1 MLKTASSPLP
11 WFKALAD
18 ATRLRLMR
26 ILARHELSVGEI
38 VAVLDMG
45 QSRVSR
51 HLGILVGCG
60 LLASRREGAWTFYS
74 AAAGGEQA
82 ALLAALAPWLAAAGP
97 EADLTAVAAVLRERR
112 QETRRFFNAIA
123 PDWATLRR
131 EVLGDLDPGELV
143 RAVMPETVALAADL
157 GCGPG
162 ELLPV
167 LAERAAS
174 VIGVDSS
181 PSMLA
186 LAERRSAGLP
196 VGVRMGELEHLPMA
210 DGEADFLVV
219 CLTLHH
225 LPDPAAALAEARRVL
240 ADAGRL
246 VVIDFAAHE
255 DEAMR
260 RRFGDRWLGFSRE
273 KLSEW
278 LDRAGFALADWSEH
292 PVNRG
297 LVAAR
302 AVAVPRQPVRQGE
315 PHERHAA

>member
-1 MLKTASSPLP
+1 MLKSAISPLP

-18 ATRLRLMR
+18 ETRLRLLR
-26 ILARHELSVGEI
+26 ILTRHELSVGEI
-38 VAVLDMG
+38 VAVLGMG

-60 LLASRREGAWTFYS
+60 LLASRREGAWTFYT
-74 AAAGGEQA
+74 AAAAEPEA
-82 ALLAALAPWLAAAGP
+82 AFLAHIAPWLAGAGP
-97 EADLTAVAAVLRERR
+97 EGDLRAVDEVLRERR
-112 QETRRFFNAIA
+112 RETRRFFNAIA
-123 PDWATLRR
+123 PDWASLRR
-131 EVLGDLDPGELV
+131 EVLGELDPAELV
-143 RAVMPETVALAADL
+143 RAVMPQRVGLAADL

-162 ELLPV
+162 DLLPV
-167 LAERAAS
+167 LAERAAT

-186 LAERRSAGLP
+186 LAERRTAGLP
-196 VGVRMGELEHLPMA
+196 VGARMGELEHLPMA
-210 DGEADFLVV
+210 DGEADFAVIS
-219 CLTLHH
+219 LTLHH

-240 ADAGRL
+240 AQDGRL
-246 VVIDFAAHE
+246 VVIDFTAHE

-278 LDRAGFALADWSEH
+278 LDRAGFELADWSEH

-302 AVAVPRQPVRQGE
+302 AVARPRQPSPRS
-315 PHERHAA
+315 AS

>member
-1 MLKTASSPLP
+1 MLKDASQPLA

-18 ATRLRLMR
+18 ETRLRLVR

-38 VAVLDMG
+38 VTVLDMG

-60 LLASRREGAWTFYS
+60 LLASRREGAWTFYR
-74 AAAGGEQA
+74 AATADPEAAFLAG
-82 ALLAALAPWLAAAGP
+82 LAPWLAVAGP
-97 EADLTAVAAVLRERR
+97 EADLAAVAAVLRERR
-112 QETRRFFNAIA
+112 LETRRFFNAIA
-123 PDWATLRR
+123 PDWTALRR
-131 EVLGDLDPGELV
+131 EVLGGLDPAELV
-143 RAVMPETVALAADL
+143 VEVMPDAVSRAVDL

-167 LAERAAS
+167 LAGRAGS

-186 LAERRSAGLP
+186 LAERRTAGLP
-196 VGVRMGELEHLPMA
+196 VSVRMGELEHLPMA
-210 DGEADFLVV
+210 DGEADFAVI

-240 ADAGRL
+240 SAAGRL
-246 VVIDFAAHE
+246 VIVDFAAHE
-255 DEAMR
+255 DESMR

-273 KLSEW
+273 KLAQW
-278 LDRAGFALADWSEH
+278 LGLAGFVLEDWSVR
-292 PVNRG
+292 PLAGG
-297 LVAAR
+297 LAAVR
-302 AVAVPRQPVRQGE
+302 AVARPRL
-315 PHERHAA
+315 

>member
-1 MLKTASSPLP
+1 MQKDAVNPLP

-18 ATRLRLMR
+18 ETRLRLVR
-26 ILARHELSVGEI
+26 VLSRHELSVGEI
-38 VAVLDMG
+38 VSVLGLG

-74 AAAGGEQA
+74 ATADGSAASF
-82 ALLAALAPWLAAAGP
+82 LTCLAPYLAAAGP
-97 EADLTAVAAVLRERR
+97 EADFRAVDEVLRERR
-112 QETRRFFNAIA
+112 LETRRFFNAIA

-131 EVLGDLDPGELV
+131 EVLGDVDPAALV
-143 RAVMPETVALAADL
+143 RQVMPEAIRRAADL

-162 ELLPV
+162 DLLPV
-167 LAERAAS
+167 LCERAAS

-186 LAERRSAGLP
+186 LAERRTAGLP

-210 DGEADFLVV
+210 DGEVDFAVI

-240 ADAGRL
+240 AASGRL
-246 VVIDFAAHE
+246 VVIDFTSHE

-273 KLSEW
+273 KLSDW
-278 LDRAGFALADWSEH
+278 LDRAGFALEDWSEH

-302 AVAVPRQPVRQGE
+302 AVARPR
-315 PHERHAA
+315 

>member
-1 MLKTASSPLP
+1 MLKDGLTPLP

-18 ATRLRLMR
+18 ATRLRVLR
-26 ILARHELSVGEI
+26 ILTRHELSVGEI
-38 VAVLDMG
+38 VDVLGMG

-60 LLASRREGAWTFYS
+60 LLVSRREGAWTFYS
-74 AAAGGEQA
+74 APGTGSEKDFLT
-82 ALLAALAPWLAAAGP
+82 ALGPWLDAAGP
-97 EADLTAVAAVLRERR
+97 EADLGAVETVLRERR

-123 PDWATLRR
+123 PDWMRLRQ
-131 EVLGDLDPGELV
+131 EVLGPLDPAALV
-143 RAVMPETVALAADL
+143 LDVMPDRVALAADL

-162 ELLPV
+162 EMLPV
-167 LAERAAS
+167 LAGRADT

-186 LAERRSAGLP
+186 LAERRTTGLP

-210 DGEADFLVV
+210 DGEADFVLI

-240 ADAGRL
+240 MPRGRL
-246 VVIDFAAHE
+246 VVIDFTPHE

-278 LDRAGFALADWSEH
+278 TTRAGFGLEQWSAH
-292 PVNRG
+292 PVNKGLTVAR
-297 LVAAR
+297 LVAR
-302 AVAVPRQPVRQGE
+302 PR
-315 PHERHAA
+315 

>member
-1 MLKTASSPLP
+1 MLNNAISPLA

-18 ATRLRLMR
+18 ETRLRLLR

-38 VAVLDMG
+38 VAVLGMG

-51 HLGILVGCG
+51 HLAILVGCG
-60 LLASRREGAWTFYS
+60 LLSSRREGAWTFYS
-74 AAAGGEQA
+74 
-82 ALLAALAPWLAAAGP
+82 LAAAAP
-97 EADLTAVAAVLRERR
+97 EADLAAVDEVLRERR
-112 QETRRFFNAIA
+112 RETRRFFNTIA
-123 PDWATLRR
+123 PDWASLRR
-131 EVLGDLDPGELV
+131 EVLGELDPAELV
-143 RAVMPETVALAADL
+143 RAVMPAAVGLAADL

-162 ELLPV
+162 DLLPV
-167 LAERAAS
+167 LAERARR

-181 PSMLA
+181 PSRLS
-186 LAERRSAGLP
+186 LAERRTAGLP
-196 VGVRMGELEHLPMA
+196 VGARMGELEHLPMA
-210 DGEADFLVV
+210 DGEADFLVI

-240 ADAGRL
+240 APEGRL
-246 VVIDFAAHE
+246 VVIDFAPHG
-255 DEAMR
+255 DEVMR

-302 AVAVPRQPVRQGE
+302 AVAIPRQPSPRSAQ
-315 PHERHAA
+315 

>member
-1 MLKTASSPLP
+1 MLKDAETPLP

-18 ATRLRLMR
+18 ETRLRLVR

-38 VAVLDMG
+38 VAALGMG
-45 QSRVSR
+45 QSRISR

-74 AAAGGEQA
+74 LAGDAPQKDF
-82 ALLAALAPWLAAAGP
+82 LAALAPWLAVAGP
-97 EADLTAVAAVLRERR
+97 EADLAAVDAVLGERR

-123 PDWATLRR
+123 PDWARLRR
-131 EVLGDLDPGELV
+131 EVLGPVDPAALV
-143 RAVMPETVALAADL
+143 REVMPEQVSLAADL

-162 ELLPV
+162 EMLPV
-167 LAERAAS
+167 LAERATA

-181 PSMLA
+181 PSMLS
-186 LAERRSAGLP
+186 LAERRTVGLS

-210 DGEADFLVV
+210 DGEADFAVI

-240 ADAGRL
+240 APHGRL
-246 VVIDFAAHE
+246 AVIDFTPHG

-273 KLSEW
+273 KFVAW
-278 LDRAGFALADWSEH
+278 LTRAGFDLERYSEH
-292 PVNRG
+292 PANKG
-297 LVAAR
+297 LVVAR
-302 AVAVPRQPVRQGE
+302 LLARPR
-315 PHERHAA
+315 

>member
-1 MLKTASSPLP
+1 MQKNAANPLL

-18 ATRLRLMR
+18 ETRLRLVR

-38 VAVLDMG
+38 VSVLGMG

-60 LLASRREGAWTFYS
+60 LLKSRREGAWTFYS
-74 AAAGGEQA
+74 VSAAGLEA
-82 ALLAALAPWLAAAGP
+82 EFLTCLAPYFEAAGP
-97 EADLTAVAAVLRERR
+97 EADLQAVAAVLRERR
-112 QETRRFFNAIA
+112 LETRRFFNSIA
-123 PDWATLRR
+123 PDWAALRR
-131 EVLGDLDPGELV
+131 EVLGDVDPAALV
-143 RAVMPETVALAADL
+143 REVMPAVSCAADL

-162 ELLPV
+162 DLLPV
-167 LAERAAS
+167 LAERAET

-181 PSMLA
+181 PSMLG
-186 LAERRSAGLP
+186 LAERRTAGLA

-210 DGEADFLVV
+210 DGEVDFAVI

-225 LPDPAAALAEARRVL
+225 LPDPAAALAEARRAL
-240 ADAGRL
+240 AANGRL
-246 VVIDFAAHE
+246 VLIDFTPHE

-273 KLSEW
+273 KLSDW
-278 LDRAGFALADWSEH
+278 LDRAGFVLEDWSEH
-292 PVNRG
+292 PVNKG

-302 AVAVPRQPVRQGE
+302 AVARPR
-315 PHERHAA
+315 

>member
-1 MLKTASSPLP
+1 MLKDVSSPLP

-18 ATRLRLMR
+18 ETRLRLMR

-38 VAVLDMG
+38 VAVLGMG

-60 LLASRREGAWTFYS
+60 LLRGRREGAWTFYS
-74 AAAGGEQA
+74 AMAEGAEA
-82 ALLAALAPWLAAAGP
+82 SFLACLRPWLDAAGP
-97 EADLTAVAAVLRERR
+97 EADLAAVNTVLGERR
-112 QETRRFFNAIA
+112 LETRRFFNAIA
-123 PDWATLRR
+123 PNWASLRR
-131 EVLGDLDPGELV
+131 EVLGDLDPAELV
-143 RAVMPETVALAADL
+143 REVMPAAALAADL

-162 ELLPV
+162 DLLPV
-167 LAERAAS
+167 LAERAQA

-186 LAERRSAGLP
+186 LAERRNAGLP

-210 DGEADFLVV
+210 DGEADFAVI

-240 ADAGRL
+240 AAAGRL
-246 VVIDFAAHE
+246 VVVDFAPHE
-255 DEAMR
+255 DESMR

-273 KLSEW
+273 KLTDW
-278 LDRAGFALADWSEH
+278 LDRAGFALETWSEH
-292 PVNRG
+292 PVNKG

-302 AVAVPRQPVRQGE
+302 AVARPR
-315 PHERHAA
+315 

>member
-1 MLKTASSPLP
+1 MLKDTATPLP

-18 ATRLRLMR
+18 ETRLRLVR
-26 ILARHELSVGEI
+26 ILMRHELSVGEV
-38 VAVLDMG
+38 VAVLGMG

-74 AAAGGEQA
+74 AAGAGREKDF
-82 ALLAALAPWLAAAGP
+82 LAALGPWLDAAGP
-97 EADLTAVAAVLRERR
+97 EADLAAVDAVLRERR

-123 PDWATLRR
+123 PDWVTLRR
-131 EVLGDLDPGELV
+131 EVLGPVDPADLIRE
-143 RAVMPETVALAADL
+143 VMPGKVSLAADL

-167 LAERAAS
+167 LAERAAA

-181 PSMLA
+181 PSMLS
-186 LAERRSAGLP
+186 LAERRTAGLP

-210 DGEADFLVV
+210 DGEADFVV
-219 CLTLHH
+219 ICLTLHH

-240 ADAGRL
+240 TAEGRL
-246 VVIDFAAHE
+246 VVIDFTPHE

-273 KLSEW
+273 KLFEW
-278 LDRAGFALADWSEH
+278 LDRAGFVPGTWSEH
-292 PVNRG
+292 SVNKG
-297 LVAAR
+297 LCVARLLAR
-302 AVAVPRQPVRQGE
+302 PR
-315 PHERHAA
+315 

>member
-1 MLKTASSPLP
+1 MLNNAISPLA

-18 ATRLRLMR
+18 ETRLRLLR

-38 VAVLDMG
+38 VAVLGMG

-51 HLGILVGCG
+51 HLAILVGCG
-60 LLASRREGAWTFYS
+60 LLSSRREGAWTFYS
-74 AAAGGEQA
+74 LAAAAPEA
-82 ALLAALAPWLAAAGP
+82 DFLAGLAPWLAAAGP
-97 EADLTAVAAVLRERR
+97 EADLAAVDEVLRERR
-112 QETRRFFNAIA
+112 RETRRFFNTIA
-123 PDWATLRR
+123 PDWASLRR
-131 EVLGDLDPGELV
+131 EVLGELDPAELV
-143 RAVMPETVALAADL
+143 RAVMPAAVGLAADL

-162 ELLPV
+162 DLLPV
-167 LAERAAS
+167 LAERARR

-181 PSMLA
+181 PSMLS
-186 LAERRSAGLP
+186 LAERRTAGLP
-196 VGVRMGELEHLPMA
+196 VGARMGELEHLPMA
-210 DGEADFLVV
+210 DGEADFLVI

-240 ADAGRL
+240 APEGRL
-246 VVIDFAAHE
+246 VVIDFAPHG
-255 DEAMR
+255 DEVMR

-302 AVAVPRQPVRQGE
+302 AVAIPRQPSPRSAQ
-315 PHERHAA
+315 